1 MSEDELRSSGM
12 RRSLAVMLGV
22 VTLATLLYGCGK
34 TSSPVEKQDEREGA
48 GQAETTAPEPT
59 VPTHSSGSAAGGVS
73 GKEQA
78 AQSEADCRLVLY
90 VANENMSRK
99 EAEAFSELLAD
110 MIRTMESPSWTG
122 GDLRN
127 AALDHLAVSRY
138 PECKVRDK

>member
-12 RRSLAVMLGV
+12 RWSLAVMLSIV
-22 VTLATLLYGCGK
+22 ALAILLYGCGK
-34 TSSPVEKQDEREGA
+34 RSSSAEKQDEREGA

-59 VPTHSSGSAAGGVS
+59 DPTRSSGSAAGGAS
-73 GKEQA
+73 GKEQT

-122 GDLRN
+122 GDMRN
-127 AALDHLAVSRY
+127 AALDHLAVPRY
-138 PECKVRDK
+138 PECIVRDK